1 MAALLLMVRVN
12 VDEPEPGEGIL
23 SGLKLAVTPEGKP
36 LADSAIAPSNPPEAV
51 AVIVDVPWPPC

>member
-1 MAALLLMVRVN
+1 MVRVN

-23 SGLKLAVTPEGKP
+23 AGLKLAVTPEGKP